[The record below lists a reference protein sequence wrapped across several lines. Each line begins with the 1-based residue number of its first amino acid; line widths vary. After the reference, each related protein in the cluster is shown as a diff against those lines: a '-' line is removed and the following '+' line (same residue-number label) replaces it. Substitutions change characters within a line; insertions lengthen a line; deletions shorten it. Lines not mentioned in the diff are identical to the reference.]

1 MEKIADQL
9 ASAER
14 KKENKEEKRGKEKRG
29 KEKTG
34 KEKKRLPMELS
45 SFFCDY
51 TSIPHGSATSLL
63 KSFDFCCV
71 TCVVIALW
79 VLFE

>member
-14 KKENKEEKRGKEKRG
+14 KKENKEENR
-29 KEKTG
+29 G